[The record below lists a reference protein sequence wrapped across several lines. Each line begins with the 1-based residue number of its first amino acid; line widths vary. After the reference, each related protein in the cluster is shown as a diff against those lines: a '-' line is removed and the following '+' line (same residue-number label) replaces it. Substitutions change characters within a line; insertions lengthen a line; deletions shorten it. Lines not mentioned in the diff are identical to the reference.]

1 MQNKI
6 QYNIMGLSISLFVF
20 MHFLAILSSYNL
32 RFASSSFVQP
42 LCHDDESFALLQF
55 KESFIIN
62 QSASDETSA
71 YPKVSS
77 WKLESDDCCSW
88 DGVGCDKDTGHVISL
103 NLSSSCLYGSINS
116 SSSLFRLVNL
126 QRLILSYNHFNLSR
140 IPVGIW
146 QLSNLTCLD
155 LYQSGFAGQ
164 IPAEILHL
172 SKLVYLDLS
181 FNLLKLQNPGLQ
193 SLVEKF
199 PNMEELYLSQVD
211 ISSTVPNKMAN
222 LTSVTSLALR
232 ECGLHGEFPA
242 GIFQLPNL
250 EVLSV
255 RFNADLTGYV
265 PEFNRSSPL
274 KLLKLAGTSFY
285 GELPDSIGNLKL
297 L

>member
-1 MQNKI
+1 
-6 QYNIMGLSISLFVF
+6 MGLSISLFML
-20 MHFLAILSSYNL
+20 MHLLALLSLYNL
-32 RFASSSFVQP
+32 MFASSSFVQP

-62 QSASDETSA
+62 QSASYEASA

-88 DGVGCDKDTGHVISL
+88 DGVGCNKDTGHVISL
-103 NLSSSCLYGSINS
+103 DLSSSCLYGSINS

-126 QRLILSYNHFNLSR
+126 QRLNLSYNDFNHSR
-140 IPVGIW
+140 IPVGIR
-146 QLSNLTCLD
+146 QLSNLTHLD
-155 LYQSGFAGQ
+155 LSNSGFAGQ

-172 SKLVYLDLS
+172 SKLVYLDLEQ
-181 FNLLKLQNPGLQ
+181 NLLKLQNPGLR

-199 PNMEELYLSQVD
+199 PNMKELYLTQVN
-211 ISSTVPNKMAN
+211 ISSTVPNNMAN
-222 LTSVTSLALR
+222 LTSLTSLVLR
-232 ECGLHGEFPA
+232 ECGLQGEFPA

-274 KLLKLAGTSFY
+274 KRLRLAGTIFMVSY
-285 GELPDSIGNLKL
+285 QIQLVTSSC
-297 L
+297 